1 MNDNEI
7 SKNDHIKYLGVL
19 PDNKLTWHYH
29 IEKVRTKVIK
39 GIWAVARLRNLVSTK
54 ILLNIYYTMIFS
66 HLIYCNLAWGSA
78 AKTVLTPLHILQK
91 KLARLITNQNYKAH
105 ANPLFKKLKIL
116 TIFDIHKL
124 EIAKYMFKTIQH
136 HAGTTPSSFTPLTS
150 LHNYF
155 TRNSNTNF
163 FIKRSN
169 TELGKKCKQV
179 IGARVWS
186 EVPLNIKSL
195 PFPMFVKKV

>member
-1 MNDNEI
+1 MWEDI
-7 SKNDHIKYLGVL
+7 
-19 PDNKLTWHYH
+19 
-29 IEKVRTKVIK
+29 
-39 GIWAVARLRNLVSTK
+39 ARLRNLVSTK
-54 ILLNIYYTMIFS
+54 ILVNIYYTMIFS

-91 KLARLITNQNYKAH
+91 KAARSITNQNYKAH

-150 LHNYF
+150 LHNYS
-155 TRNSNTNF
+155 TRNSKINF
-163 FIKRSN
+163 LSKEAI
-169 TELGKKCKQV
+169 
-179 IGARVWS
+179 
-186 EVPLNIKSL
+186 LN
-195 PFPMFVKKV
+195 

>member
-1 MNDNEI
+1 
-7 SKNDHIKYLGVL
+7 
-19 PDNKLTWHYH
+19 
-29 IEKVRTKVIK
+29 
-39 GIWAVARLRNLVSTK
+39 
-54 ILLNIYYTMIFS
+54 MIFS
-66 HLIYCNLAWGSA
+66 HLIYCDLAWGSA
-78 AKTVLTPLHILQK
+78 AKTVLTPLHIFQK
-91 KLARLITNQNYKAH
+91 KAARLITNQNYKAH
-105 ANPLFKKLKIL
+105 VNPLYKKLKIL

-136 HAGTTPSSFTPLTS
+136 HAGTSPSSFTPLTS
-150 LHNYF
+150 LHNYSP
-155 TRNSNTNF
+155 RNSKTNF

-195 PFPMFVKKV
+195 PFPMFVKKYKEYLAYKYEK

>member
-1 MNDNEI
+1 
-7 SKNDHIKYLGVL
+7 
-19 PDNKLTWHYH
+19 
-29 IEKVRTKVIK
+29 
-39 GIWAVARLRNLVSTK
+39 
-54 ILLNIYYTMIFS
+54 MIFS

-78 AKTVLTPLHILQK
+78 AETVLKPLHIFQK
-91 KLARLITNQNYKAH
+91 KAARLITKQNYKAH
-105 ANPLFKKLKIL
+105 ANPLFKKLKIS

-124 EIAKYMFKTIQH
+124 EIAKYMYKTIHH

-150 LHNYF
+150 LHNYS
-155 TRNSNTNF
+155 TRNSKTNF

-169 TELGKKCKQV
+169 TELGKQCKQV

-195 PFPMFVKKV
+195 TFPHVCQKV